1 MHKAFT
7 FRDLSP
13 SSNNTQRL
21 DSLPLSQTRILLEPL
36 PFIPQGLIM
45 ISKATDGQINEFIT
59 THNSWSIK
67 NNKLHQSL
75 TFKNFIEA
83 FGFMSKIA
91 LYAEKLNHH
100 PEWFNV
106 YNKLTID
113 LTTHEAGG
121 ITERDFKLAELIN
134 NTYQSK

>member
-1 MHKAFT
+1 
-7 FRDLSP
+7 
-13 SSNNTQRL
+13 
-21 DSLPLSQTRILLEPL
+21 
-36 PFIPQGLIM
+36 M
-45 ISKATDGQINEFIT
+45 ISKATDRQINEFIT

-67 NNKLHQSL
+67 NNKLHQNL

-91 LYAEKLNHH
+91 LHAEKLNHH

>member
-1 MHKAFT
+1 MHRDFT
-7 FRDLSP
+7 FHVLSP

-21 DSLPLSQTRILLEPL
+21 DRLHLSLTSILAGLI
-36 PFIPQGLIM
+36 PFISQGLTM
-45 ISKATDGQINEFIT
+45 TPKATDSQINEFIT

-75 TFKNFIEA
+75 SFKNFIEA

-91 LYAEKLNHH
+91 LHAEKLNHH

-134 NTYQSK
+134 NTYQNK